1 VRESFIFYSLH
12 LSSVTKNLNTVF
24 VFFTSISLQLS
35 TWLERRELM
44 DLVVLKPL
52 MVNRGV
58 HRLNNKL
65 L

>member
-1 VRESFIFYSLH
+1 MYYESYSNAV
-12 LSSVTKNLNTVF
+12 SCVVC
-24 VFFTSISLQLS
+24 LQLS